1 MYMGANFLT
10 RLCRPE
16 DSDNRN
22 VGGIFGSRRFI
33 TLGQLRVEFGGSG
46 LVMIDAVESDS
57 EEIHGRSEKTKLK
70 ERAESDRMA
79 ANKESKSNE
88 KVLREAGLW
97 HILLCTFV
105 SLLRS

>member
-46 LVMIDAVESDS
+46 LVMIDAVESNS
-57 EEIHGRSEKTKLK
+57 EEIHGRSEKP
-70 ERAESDRMA
+70 S
-79 ANKESKSNE
+79 SKSEQNLIAWRQI
-88 KVLREAGLW
+88 KSLRAMKR
-97 HILLCTFV
+97 C
-105 SLLRS
+105 

>member
-10 RLCRPE
+10 RLRRPE

-22 VGGIFGSRRFI
+22 VGGILGSRRCI
-33 TLGQLRVEFGGSG
+33 TFGQLRVEFGGSG
-46 LVMIDAVESDS
+46 LVMIDAVESNS

-88 KVLREAGLW
+88 KVLREGS
-97 HILLCTFV
+97 ISFFKFMCGY
-105 SLLRS
+105 